1 MKRQIR
7 LTKVDIDGEDSRRK
21 NRRRKAS
28 RLSDSVGGSL
38 YGSEKKD
45 GDEISDDMSSSDESD
60 DSSEEDDYDD
70 EEEESS
76 EEEVKDGDSYYD
88 GRGRSFRS
96 SAVTSRASSR
106 GRKRSGRGRSTYSGE
121 IQFTSMY
128 SFG

>member
-1 MKRQIR
+1 MAEGPTP
-7 LTKVDIDGEDSRRK
+7 TKSPSPLDLFSQP
-21 NRRRKAS
+21 S
-28 RLSDSVGGSL
+28 LSPELALFLS
-38 YGSEKKD
+38 
-45 GDEISDDMSSSDESD
+45 GDPECSNDESD